1 MINSSLRDEC
11 TYPSCATASQLAIGV
26 VLDDRIGELLEI
38 FGLAHLLDLYA
49 FNVFSIALL

>member
-11 TYPSCATASQLAIGV
+11 TYPSCATASELAIGV

-49 FNVFSIALL
+49 LKFFPILLL